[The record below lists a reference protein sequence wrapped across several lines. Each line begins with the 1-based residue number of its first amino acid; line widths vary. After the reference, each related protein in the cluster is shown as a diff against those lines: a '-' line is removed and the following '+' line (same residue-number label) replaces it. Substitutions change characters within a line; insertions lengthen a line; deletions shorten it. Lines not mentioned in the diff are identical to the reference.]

1 MSLALCFS
9 NASLLPTMC
18 SVQTETIY
26 QSLSSDGTDYSGGG
40 GDVETTLS
48 YGQNMHSYCKAP
60 SSKPEPTSSKS
71 SAVRSDSETDTG
83 EEEHGTVN
91 NSEEEAVYCICR
103 TNDTS
108 RFMIGCD
115 NCNEWYHGDCISITE
130 SYAKN
135 IIKFFCL
142 ICRERDP
149 TLEIKFKERKER
161 SHSHHITEEH
171 KTSRSKVRD
180 DESYSPTRHKDKSH
194 KSKKNKRRKSTRQC
208 GECTACYMTED
219 CGRCDF
225 CKDMRKFGGPNKIRQ
240 KCRKRQCLN
249 FGLILGKKPVTSP
262 KKTSHDDDYDPDQDI
277 FNDASDLPNDYFDD
291 DYEPEMVKRS
301 AKKPRHKRSPTKGG
315 NEVISKRARKEEYKR
330 EHRSEKE
337 KSRKD
342 EDIQR
347 QCYGPGCTAM
357 ARSGSKYCS
366 DDCGLKLATNRIY
379 ELLPHRIQQWQ
390 SSSCH
395 ADEASRRQLEQIRK
409 QQLDAR
415 NTLQNLESRREQLEA
430 LITRAKRTPLAED
443 EEAADDCEESE
454 LSTYCVTCGHEVS
467 ARVAMRHM
475 EKCFNKYESQSSYG
489 SIYKTR
495 IEGDNVFCDFYNPHQ
510 KTYCK
515 RLRILCPEHSKEP
528 KVSDDEVCGFPLVT
542 NVFDHTGE
550 YCRFPK
556 KKCSKHYCWDK
567 FRRAEIDMEIVRQWL
582 RLDELYEQ
590 ERNTCTSMTSRGGVL
605 GLMLHQTVAHNS
617 LYESLPAPIPA

>member
-1 MSLALCFS
+1 
-9 NASLLPTMC
+9 MC
-18 SVQTETIY
+18 SVKTETIY
-26 QSLSSDGTDYSGGG
+26 EGMSNDGIDYSGG
-40 GDVETTLS
+40 GDVETTLH
-48 YGQNMHSYCKAP
+48 YGQEMHSYCKTMPAKQEGSP
-60 SSKPEPTSSKS
+60 AKQK
-71 SAVRSDSETDTG
+71 SDSETDSCI
-83 EEEHGTVN
+83 EEDQESEQ
-91 NSEEEAVYCICR
+91 SEEEIVYCICR
-103 TNDTS
+103 TNDTT

-135 IIKFFCL
+135 IVKFYCL
-142 ICRERDP
+142 ICRDRDP
-149 TLEIKFKERKER
+149 TLEIKFKERKEKER
-161 SHSHHITEEH
+161 KERERKEKSHSSHEEH
-171 KTSRSKVRD
+171 KSRSRSRD

-194 KSKKNKRRKSTRQC
+194 RSKKNKRRKSTRQC

-249 FGLILGKKPVTSP
+249 FGLILGKKPVASP
-262 KKTSHDDDYDPDQDI
+262 KRSRSGHDDDYDLDQEGG
-277 FNDASDLPNDYFDD
+277 NDASDLPNDYVDD
-291 DYEPEMVKRS
+291 DYEPELVRRS
-301 AKKPRHKRSPTKGG
+301 AKKPHHKRSPTKGG
-315 NEVISKRARKEEYKR
+315 DSKAQSKRARKEEHKR
-330 EHRSEKE
+330 EHRSDKD

-342 EDIQR
+342 DDVPK
-347 QCYGPGCTAM
+347 QCYGPGCTA
-357 ARSGSKYCS
+357 ATRPGSKYCS

-379 ELLPHRIQQWQ
+379 EVLPHRIQQWQ
-390 SSSCH
+390 SSVCH
-395 ADEASRRQLEQIRK
+395 ADELNRRQLEQIRK
-409 QQLDAR
+409 QQMDAR
-415 NTLQNLESRREQLEA
+415 NTLQQMEAKRAELEK
-430 LITRAKRTPLAED
+430 LIERAKQTPLVEN

-489 SIYKTR
+489 SVYKTR
-495 IEGDNVFCDFYNPHQ
+495 IEGDNVFCDFYNPLQ

-528 KVSDDEVCGFPLVT
+528 KVSDDEVCGFPVVE
-542 NVFDHTGE
+542 NVFEHTGE
-550 YCRFPK
+550 FCNVLK

-590 ERNTCTSMTSRGGVL
+590 ERNTCMSMTSRGGVL
-605 GLMLHQTVAHNS
+605 GLMLHQTLSHDA
-617 LYESLPAPIPA
+617 LYEMPAPMQV

>member
-1 MSLALCFS
+1 
-9 NASLLPTMC
+9 MC
-18 SVQTETIY
+18 SVKTETIY
-26 QSLSSDGTDYSGGG
+26 QGMSSDGNDYSGG
-40 GDVETTLS
+40 GDVETKLH
-48 YGQNMHSYCKAP
+48 YGQEMHSYCKTLPPKEAKAP
-60 SSKPEPTSSKS
+60 AKA
-71 SAVRSDSETDTG
+71 AVRSDSETDSCVEDQG
-83 EEEHGTVN
+83 SEC
-91 NSEEEAVYCICR
+91 SEEEEIVYCICR
-103 TNDTS
+103 TSDTT

-135 IIKFFCL
+135 ILKFFCL
-142 ICRERDP
+142 ICRDRDP
-149 TLEIKFKERKER
+149 TLEIKFKERKEK
-161 SHSHHITEEH
+161 SHSSHEEH
-171 KTSRSKVRD
+171 KSRSKSRDSRDSRD
-180 DESYSPTRHKDKSH
+180 DEAYSPTRHKDKSH
-194 KSKKNKRRKSTRQC
+194 RSKKNKRRKSTRQC

-249 FGLILGKKPVTSP
+249 FGLILGKKPVSSP
-262 KKTSHDDDYDPDQDI
+262 KRSKAGHDDDYEQDLDVGNDGSDQ
-277 FNDASDLPNDYFDD
+277 PNDYVDD
-291 DYEPEMVKRS
+291 DYEPELLVKRS

-315 NEVISKRARKEEYKR
+315 DSKAESKRARKEEHKR

-342 EDIQR
+342 DDVPR
-347 QCYGPGCTAM
+347 QCYGPGCTAA
-357 ARSGSKYCS
+357 ARPGSKYCS

-379 ELLPHRIQQWQ
+379 EVLPHRIQQWQ
-390 SSSCH
+390 SSVCH
-395 ADEASRRQLEQIRK
+395 ADELNRRQLEQIRK
-409 QQLDAR
+409 QQMDAR
-415 NTLQNLESRREQLEA
+415 STLQQLEA
-430 LITRAKRTPLAED
+430 KRAELEKVIEKAKQTPLAED
-443 EEAADDCEESE
+443 EEAADDYEESE

-489 SIYKTR
+489 SVYKTR

-528 KVSDDEVCGFPLVT
+528 KVSDDEVCGFPIAT
-542 NVFDHTGE
+542 NVFEHSGE
-550 YCRFPK
+550 FCNVPK
-556 KKCSKHYCWDK
+556 KRCSKHYCWDK

-582 RLDELYEQ
+582 KLDELYEQ
-590 ERNTCTSMTSRGGVL
+590 ERNTCMSMTSRGGVL
-605 GLMLHQTVAHNS
+605 GLMLHQTLSHDA
-617 LYESLPAPIPA
+617 LYEMPAPIQT

>member
-1 MSLALCFS
+1 
-9 NASLLPTMC
+9 MC

-26 QSLSSDGTDYSGGG
+26 QSLSSDGTDYSA
-40 GDVETTLS
+40 GDIETTLHC
-48 YGQNMHSYCKAP
+48 GQDMHSYCKAP
-60 SSKPEPTSSKS
+60 PSSQPDIDELKPPPT
-71 SAVRSDSETDTG
+71 VRSDSETDTG
-83 EEEHGTVN
+83 EEDPGAAH
-91 NSEEEAVYCICR
+91 NSEEDELVYCICR

-135 IIKFFCL
+135 ILKFFCL
-142 ICRERDP
+142 ICRDRDP
-149 TLEIKFKERKER
+149 SLEIKFKERKEK
-161 SHSHHITEEH
+161 SHSHSEH
-171 KTSRSKVRD
+171 KNRSKSRD
-180 DESYSPTRHKDKSH
+180 DDYCYSPTRHKDKSH
-194 KSKKNKRRKSTRQC
+194 RSKKNKRRKSTRQC

-249 FGLILGKKPVTSP
+249 FGLILGKKPIMSP
-262 KKTSHDDDYDPDQDI
+262 KRSKSLYDDDDYDPDPD
-277 FNDASDLPNDYFDD
+277 FANDASDLPNDYVDD
-291 DYEPEMVKRS
+291 DYEPELFQRLP
-301 AKKPRHKRSPTKGG
+301 KKPRHKRSPTKGG
-315 NEVISKRARKEEYKR
+315 ELKTQSKRARKEEHKR
-330 EHRSEKE
+330 EHRGEKE

-342 EDIQR
+342 DDIPR
-347 QCYGPGCTAM
+347 QCYGPGCTAA

-379 ELLPHRIQQWQ
+379 ELVPHRIQQWQ

-395 ADEASRRQLEQIRK
+395 ADETSRRQLEQIRK

-415 NTLQNLESRREQLEA
+415 NTLQLLEARRTQLEA
-430 LITRAKRTPLAED
+430 LIERAKQTPLIED
-443 EEAADDCEESE
+443 EETADDYEESE

-467 ARVAMRHM
+467 ARSAMRHM

-528 KVSDDEVCGFPLVT
+528 KVNDDEVCGFPLVS
-542 NVFDHTGE
+542 NVFDHSGDF
-550 YCRFPK
+550 CNLPK
-556 KKCSKHYCWDK
+556 KRCSKHYCWDK

-590 ERNTCTSMTSRGGVL
+590 ERSTCTSMTSRGGVL
-605 GLMLHQTVAHNS
+605 GLMLHQTVSHDNI
-617 LYESLPAPIPA
+617 YEMPQPIQA